1 MTSDGGG
8 NSDSDGDSDGNVVGG
23 NAAAA
28 AAADTDGAEGGAVRL
43 WLMDSGGNHLEDP
56 SLKYHTFSND
66 VRAIYIYL

>member
-8 NSDSDGDSDGNVVGG
+8 NSNSDGDSDGNVVGG
-23 NAAAA
+23 NAAA